1 MKTKPID
8 LAVIGGTGLADLENL
23 EITHREVVHTPYGE
37 PSGPIT
43 HGVLAGHHVIF
54 VPRHG
59 AAYSIPPHKVNYRAN
74 LWALRHL
81 GAGQILAVNAVGGI
95 RDDLSPGRLAVPDQ
109 IIDYTWGRCHTFFED
124 DLDRVVHVDFTL
136 PYSQKLRGEIISA
149 GKDADIDV
157 ADSGTYATSQGP
169 RLESSAEVNAMAA
182 AGADMV
188 GMTGMPETA
197 LARELDLSYASCAV
211 VSNWAAGRGE
221 GPITMDDILQNLDRG
236 MKDVRLLLEHLVTR
250 L

>member
-1 MKTKPID
+1 MTTKPID

-43 HGVLAGHHVIF
+43 HGTLAGQHVIF

-59 AAYSIPPHKVNYRAN
+59 ASFSIPPHKVNYRAN

-81 GAGQILAVNAVGGI
+81 GAMQILAVNAVGGI
-95 RDDLSPGRLAVPDQ
+95 REDLSPGRLAVPDQ
-109 IIDYTWGRCHTFFED
+109 IIDYTWGRSHTFFED
-124 DLDRVVHVDFTL
+124 DLDRVVHVDFTF
-136 PYSQKLRGEIISA
+136 PYSQSLREHVIAA
-149 GKDADIDV
+149 GAEAGIELV
-157 ADSGTYATSQGP
+157 DSGTYAASQGP
-169 RLESSAEVNAMAA
+169 RLESMAEVDAMSR
-182 AGADMV
+182 AGAHMV

-197 LARELDLSYASCAV
+197 LARELDLSYASCSV

-221 GPITMDDILQNLDRG
+221 GPITMDEILQNLAKG
-236 MKDVRLLLEHLVTR
+236 MTGVRHLLEHLVV
-250 L
+250 LL